1 MRQDRLR
8 LAPFNPLAR
17 QKIQSP
23 ALRAGCRRGRRRTQ
37 SLPRNLLVAV
47 VIACAPAPPAADEA
61 APDGTASATHADL
74 LQLFEDFRVF
84 QEPAIVD
91 GVPDYTAE
99 AMERQR
105 QELEGYKSRIAAF
118 DISGW
123 TVSEQIDHH
132 LVRAE
137 VNGLDFHHRVTRPW
151 SRDPAFY
158 LMSQGGAGPA
168 MSGFRSLFRLEP
180 PFDGG
185 ELEEYRTTL
194 QAVPAIYEQAR
205 SNLTEALPDLGTI
218 AIWAAPREARIY
230 DEITEQLAEHHPE
243 LVADAEAARDAV
255 LAFGA
260 WVEENKP
267 SWSGAAGIG
276 KENYD
281 WWLRNV
287 HLSPYG
293 WEESRM
299 IVEQEYNRL
308 VTFLA
313 LEEHRNRDLPPFE
326 IADTPR
332 KYADSLHQA
341 LRYVVDFLRDGEVM
355 TVPDWVDPTDYSDPN
370 EPPEPLP
377 SDTSIDHKA
386 REREILPGETH
397 EYIGHMLDDQRRQ
410 RDDRPIR
417 GADRR
422 FNMEWMRMEGWAV
435 ALEELTMQAGVLDE
449 RPRRGREV
457 EYLMNISHMSLALPD
472 LAMHANLIDFDES
485 RALCAALMSK
495 GWSQE
500 NERMVWYEMESNLRF
515 PGFHTGVVVGK
526 AHFMKLFRE
535 RAMQL
540 GDRFVL
546 RDFIDEFLAGGIIP
560 ISLIRWEMTG
570 YDDEIRFLTGED
582 DVPNRVFDP
591 ALQLADRL

>member
-1 MRQDRLR
+1 MRHIRLR
-8 LAPFNPLAR
+8 LAPFTLLLAL
-17 QKIQSP
+17 
-23 ALRAGCRRGRRRTQ
+23 A
-37 SLPRNLLVAV
+37 
-47 VIACAPAPPAADEA
+47 IACAPAAPPAEET
-61 APDGTASATHADL
+61 APGTHDDL
-74 LQLFEDFRVF
+74 LQIFEEFRVF

-99 AMERQR
+99 AMEAQR
-105 QELEGYKSRIAAF
+105 HGLEDYKRRLQAI
-118 DISGW
+118 DISEW

-137 VNGLDFHHRVTRPW
+137 MNGLDFHHRVTRPW

-185 ELEEYRTTL
+185 ELDEYRTTL
-194 QAVPAIYEQAR
+194 QAVPKVYEQAR
-205 SNLTEALPDLGTI
+205 SNLTEAVPDLGTI

-230 DEITEQLAEHHPE
+230 DEIAEQLVEHHPD
-243 LVADAEAARDAV
+243 LVPDAEAARDAV

-267 SWSGAAGIG
+267 SWSGVAGIG

-326 IADTPR
+326 IADTPQ

-355 TVPDWVDPTDYSDPN
+355 TVPDWVDPHDYSDPD

-397 EYIGHMLDDQRRQ
+397 EYVGHMLDDQRRQ

-472 LAMHANLIDFDES
+472 LAMHANLITFDES

-495 GWSQE
+495 GWTQE
-500 NERMVWYEMESNLRF
+500 DERMVWYEMESNLRF

-540 GDRFVL
+540 ADQFVL

>member
-1 MRQDRLR
+1 MHAIEFR
-8 LAPFNPLAR
+8 LATPATSTRKGPSRRAVVLAIRRRLARSVVPLA
-17 QKIQSP
+17 P
-23 ALRAGCRRGRRRTQ
+23 AG
-37 SLPRNLLVAV
+37 LLALLG
-47 VIACAPAPPAADEA
+47 ACAPAPPAGDA
-61 APDGTASATHADL
+61 AASTRHADL
-74 LQLFEDFRVF
+74 LQLFEEFRVF
-84 QEPAIVD
+84 QEPEIVD
-91 GVPDYTAE
+91 GVPDYTAA
-99 AMERQR
+99 AMDRQR
-105 QELEGYKSRIAAF
+105 QELEDYKSRIAAF

-137 VNGLDFHHRVTRPW
+137 MNGLDFHHRVTRPW

-180 PFDGG
+180 PFDEA

-194 QAVPAIYEQAR
+194 QAVPKVYEQAR
-205 SNLTEALPDLGTI
+205 LNLTEAVPDLGTI

-230 DEITEQLAEHHPE
+230 DEIAEQLAEHHPE

-255 LAFGA
+255 LAFGG

-267 SWSGAAGIG
+267 SWSGVAGIG

-326 IADTPR
+326 IADTPQ

-355 TVPDWVDPTDYSDPN
+355 TVPDWVDPHDYSDPN

-397 EYIGHMLDDQRRQ
+397 EYVGHMLDDQRRQ

-472 LAMHANLIDFDES
+472 LAMHANLITFDES

-495 GWSQE
+495 GWTQE
-500 NERMVWYEMESNLRF
+500 DERMVWYEMESNLRF

-540 GDRFVL
+540 GDEFVL

>member
-1 MRQDRLR
+1 MRHPRLR
-8 LAPFNPLAR
+8 LAPFTFLLA
-17 QKIQSP
+17 
-23 ALRAGCRRGRRRTQ
+23 L
-37 SLPRNLLVAV
+37 
-47 VIACAPAPPAADEA
+47 VIACAPAAPPAEETGS
-61 APDGTASATHADL
+61 GTHDDL
-74 LQLFEDFRVF
+74 LQLFDDFRVF
-84 QEPAIVD
+84 QEPEIVD

-99 AMERQR
+99 AMEAQR
-105 QELEGYKSRIAAF
+105 QGLEDYKRRLQAI
-118 DISGW
+118 DISDW

-137 VNGLDFHHRVTRPW
+137 MNGLDFHHRVTRPW

-180 PFDGG
+180 PFDEA
-185 ELEEYRTTL
+185 ELTEYRTTL
-194 QAVPAIYEQAR
+194 QGVPKVYEQAKT
-205 SNLTEALPDLGTI
+205 NLTEAVPDLGTI

-230 DEITEQLAEHHPE
+230 DEIADQLAGHHPE

-255 LAFGA
+255 LAFGG
-260 WVEENKP
+260 WVEEHKP
-267 SWSGAAGIG
+267 SWSGVAGIG

-326 IADTPR
+326 IADTPQ

-355 TVPDWVDPTDYSDPN
+355 TVPDWVDPHDYSDPN

-397 EYIGHMLDDQRRQ
+397 EYVGHMLDGQRLD

-472 LAMHANLIDFDES
+472 LAMHANLITFDES

-495 GWSQE
+495 GWTQE
-500 NERMVWYEMESNLRF
+500 DERMVWYEMESNLRF

-540 GDRFVL
+540 GDQFVL

-570 YDDEIRFLTGED
+570 YDDEIRFLLGED

>member
-1 MRQDRLR
+1 M
-8 LAPFNPLAR
+8 
-17 QKIQSP
+17 
-23 ALRAGCRRGRRRTQ
+23 
-37 SLPRNLLVAV
+37 
-47 VIACAPAPPAADEA
+47 
-61 APDGTASATHADL
+61 
-74 LQLFEDFRVF
+74 
-84 QEPAIVD
+84 
-91 GVPDYTAE
+91 PDYTAE
-99 AMERQR
+99 AMGRQR
-105 QELEGYKSRIAAF
+105 QGLEGYKARLAAIEI
-118 DISGW
+118 DDW
-123 TVSEQIDHH
+123 PVSEQIDHH

-137 VNGLDFHHRVTRPW
+137 MNGLDFHHRVTRPW

-168 MSGFRSLFRLEP
+168 MSGFRSLFRGEP
-180 PFDGG
+180 PFDEA
-185 ELEEYRTTL
+185 ELKEYRTTL
-194 QAVPAIYEQAR
+194 QAVPKLYEQAR
-205 SNLTEALPDLGTI
+205 SNLTEAVPDLGTI

-230 DEITEQLAEHHPE
+230 DEVAEELAEHHPE

-267 SWSGAAGIG
+267 SWTGMAGIG

-313 LEEHRNRDLPPFE
+313 LEEHRNRDLPPFD
-326 IADTPR
+326 IADTPE
-332 KYADSLHQA
+332 KYADNLHEA
-341 LRYVVDFLRDGEVM
+341 LAYVVEFLRDGQVM
-355 TVPDWVDPTDYSDPN
+355 TVPEWVDATDYSDPN
-370 EPPEPLP
+370 EPPESLP
-377 SDTSIDHKA
+377 SDPSIDHKA

-397 EYIGHMLDDQRRQ
+397 EYVGHMLDGQRLD

-435 ALEELTMQAGVLDE
+435 ALEELMMQAGVLDE

-472 LAMHANLIDFDES
+472 LAMHANLITFDES
-485 RALCAALMSK
+485 RKLCAALMSK

-500 NERMVWYEMESNLRF
+500 DERMVWYEMESNLRF

-540 GDRFVL
+540 GDQFVL

-570 YDDEIRFLTGED
+570 YDDEIRFLMGED

>member
-1 MRQDRLR
+1 MRHIPLR
-8 LAPFNPLAR
+8 LAPLTF
-17 QKIQSP
+17 
-23 ALRAGCRRGRRRTQ
+23 
-37 SLPRNLLVAV
+37 LLTMA
-47 VIACAPAPPAADEA
+47 IACTPAPPPAEDA
-61 APDGTASATHADL
+61 APGTHADL
-74 LQLFEDFRVF
+74 LQLFEEFRVF
-84 QEPAIVD
+84 QEPEIVD

-99 AMERQR
+99 AMEAQR
-105 QELEGYKSRIAAF
+105 QELEVYKSRLAAI
-118 DISGW
+118 DISEW

-137 VNGLDFHHRVTRPW
+137 MNGLDFHHRVTRPW
-151 SRDPAFY
+151 SKDPAFY
-158 LMSQGGAGPA
+158 LISQGGAGPA
-168 MSGFRSLFRLEP
+168 MSGFRSLFRSEP
-180 PFDGG
+180 PFEDG
-185 ELEEYRTTL
+185 ELEKYRTTL
-194 QAVPAIYEQAR
+194 QAVPKIFEQAR
-205 SNLTEALPDLGTI
+205 SNLTEPVPDLGTI
-218 AIWAAPREARIY
+218 AVWAAPQEARRIY
-230 DEITEQLAEHHPE
+230 DEVAEELAEHHPE
-243 LVADAEAARDAV
+243 LVPDAEAARDAV
-255 LAFGA
+255 LAFGG

-267 SWSGAAGIG
+267 SWTGTAGIG

-313 LEEHRNRDLPPFE
+313 LEEHRNRDLPPFD
-326 IADTPR
+326 IADTPE
-332 KYADSLHQA
+332 KYADNLHEA
-341 LRYVVDFLRDGEVM
+341 LRYVVEFLRDGEIM
-355 TVPDWVDPTDYSDPN
+355 TVPDWVDATDYSDPD

-397 EYIGHMLDDQRRQ
+397 EYVGHMLDGQRLD
-410 RDDRPIR
+410 RDERPIR

-435 ALEELTMQAGVLDE
+435 ALEELMMVAGVLDE

-472 LAMHANLIDFDES
+472 LAMHANLITFDES
-485 RALCAALMSK
+485 RKLCAALMSK
-495 GWSQE
+495 GWTQE
-500 NERMVWYEMESNLRF
+500 DERMVWYEMESNLRF

-540 GDRFVL
+540 GDQFVL

-570 YDDEIRFLTGED
+570 YDDEIRFLLGED

>member
-1 MRQDRLR
+1 MRHIRLR
-8 LAPFNPLAR
+8 LAPLTSLLAL
-17 QKIQSP
+17 
-23 ALRAGCRRGRRRTQ
+23 A
-37 SLPRNLLVAV
+37 
-47 VIACAPAPPAADEA
+47 IACTPAPPPAEDAAS
-61 APDGTASATHADL
+61 GTHADL
-74 LQLFEDFRVF
+74 LQLFEEFRVF
-84 QEPAIVD
+84 QEPEIVD

-99 AMERQR
+99 AMEAQR
-105 QELEGYKSRIAAF
+105 QGLEDYKSRLAGI
-118 DISGW
+118 DISEW
-123 TVSEQIDHH
+123 TVSDQIDHH

-137 VNGLDFHHRVTRPW
+137 MNGLDFHHRVTRPW

-168 MSGFRSLFRLEP
+168 MSGFGKLFRGEP
-180 PFDGG
+180 PFDDG

-194 QAVPAIYEQAR
+194 QAVPLVYEQAR
-205 SNLTEALPDLGTI
+205 SNLTEPVPDLGTI

-230 DEITEQLAEHHPE
+230 DEVAEELAEHHPE

-267 SWSGAAGIG
+267 SWTGAAGIG

-313 LEEHRNRDLPPFE
+313 LEEHRNRDLPPFD
-326 IADTPR
+326 IADTPE
-332 KYADSLHQA
+332 KYADNLHEA

-355 TVPDWVDPTDYSDPN
+355 TVPDWVDPTDYSDPD

-397 EYIGHMLDDQRRQ
+397 EYVGHMLDGQRLD
-410 RDDRPIR
+410 RDERPIR

-435 ALEELTMQAGVLDE
+435 ALEELMMVAGVLDE

-472 LAMHANLIDFDES
+472 LAMHANLITFDES
-485 RALCAALMSK
+485 RKLCAALMSK
-495 GWSQE
+495 GWTQE
-500 NERMVWYEMESNLRF
+500 DERMVWYEMESNLRF

-540 GDRFVL
+540 GDQFVL

-570 YDDEIRFLTGED
+570 YDDEIRFLLGED

>member
-1 MRQDRLR
+1 MRHIPLR
-8 LAPFNPLAR
+8 LAPFTLLLAL
-17 QKIQSP
+17 
-23 ALRAGCRRGRRRTQ
+23 A
-37 SLPRNLLVAV
+37 
-47 VIACAPAPPAADEA
+47 IACAPPAPPAADDSA
-61 APDGTASATHADL
+61 AGTHDDL
-74 LQLFEDFRVF
+74 LQIFEEFRVF
-84 QEPAIVD
+84 QEPGIVD

-99 AMERQR
+99 AMEAQR
-105 QELEGYKSRIAAF
+105 QGLEDYKRRLQAI
-118 DISGW
+118 DISDW

-137 VNGLDFHHRVTRPW
+137 MNGLDFHHRVTRPW

-168 MSGFRSLFRLEP
+168 MSGFRSLFRSEP
-180 PFDGG
+180 PFDED
-185 ELEEYRTTL
+185 ELAEYRTTL
-194 QAVPAIYEQAR
+194 QGIPKIYEQAR
-205 SNLTEALPDLGTI
+205 SNLTEAVPDLGTI

-230 DEITEQLAEHHPE
+230 DEIAEQLAGHHPD

-267 SWSGAAGIG
+267 SWSGVAGIG

-313 LEEHRNRDLPPFE
+313 LEEHRNRDLPPFD
-326 IADTPR
+326 IADTPQ
-332 KYADSLHQA
+332 KYADNLHEA

-355 TVPDWVDPTDYSDPN
+355 TVPDWVDPTDYSDPD

-397 EYIGHMLDDQRRQ
+397 EYVGHMLDDQRRQ

-472 LAMHANLIDFDES
+472 LAMHANLITFDES

-495 GWSQE
+495 GWTQE
-500 NERMVWYEMESNLRF
+500 DERMVWYEMESNLRF

-540 GDRFVL
+540 GDQFVL

>member
-1 MRQDRLR
+1 MRHLKSR
-8 LAPFNPLAR
+8 LAPLA
-17 QKIQSP
+17 
-23 ALRAGCRRGRRRTQ
+23 ALLA
-37 SLPRNLLVAV
+37 LA
-47 VIACAPAPPAADEA
+47 IACAPAPPAAEEA
-61 APDGTASATHADL
+61 AAGTHADL
-74 LQLFEDFRVF
+74 LQLFEDFRGF
-84 QEPAIVD
+84 QEPEIVG

-105 QELEGYKSRIAAF
+105 QGLEDYKARLAAIEI
-118 DISGW
+118 DDW
-123 TVSEQIDHH
+123 PVSDQIDHH

-137 VNGLDFHHRVTRPW
+137 MNGLDFHHRVTRPW

-168 MSGFRSLFRLEP
+168 MSGFRTLFELEP
-180 PFDGG
+180 PFDDA

-194 QAVPAIYEQAR
+194 QAVPKIYEQAR
-205 SNLTEALPDLGTI
+205 SNLTEGASDLATI

-230 DEITEQLAEHHPE
+230 ERITEELAGNHPE

-255 LAFGA
+255 LAFGG
-260 WVEENKP
+260 WVEENRD
-267 SWSGAAGIG
+267 SMTGVAGIG

-326 IADTPR
+326 IADTPE
-332 KYADSLHQA
+332 KYADNLHEA
-341 LRYVVDFLRDGEVM
+341 LAYVVEFLREDEIL
-355 TVPDWVDPTDYSDPN
+355 TVPDWMDPTDYSDPN

-377 SDTSIDHKA
+377 SDPSIDHKA
-386 REREILPGETH
+386 REREILPGESH
-397 EYIGHMLDDQRRQ
+397 EYVGHMFDGQRRR
-410 RDDRPIR
+410 RDERPIR

-435 ALEELTMQAGVLDE
+435 ALEELLMQAGALDE

-472 LAMHANLIDFDES
+472 LAMHANLITFDES
-485 RALCAALMSK
+485 RKLCAALMAK

-500 NERMVWYEMESNLRF
+500 DERMVWYEMESNLRF

-540 GDRFVL
+540 GDDFVL

-570 YDDEIRFLTGED
+570 YDDEIRFLTGKD
-582 DVPNRVFDP
+582 DVPNRMFDP

>member
-1 MRQDRLR
+1 MRLNSFRFARPAFL
-8 LAPFNPLAR
+8 LALA
-17 QKIQSP
+17 
-23 ALRAGCRRGRRRTQ
+23 
-37 SLPRNLLVAV
+37 
-47 VIACAPAPPAADEA
+47 IACVQARSATETA
-61 APDGTASATHADL
+61 APDTHDDL
-74 LQLFEDFRVF
+74 LQLFEEFRVF
-84 QEPAIVD
+84 QEPEIRD
-91 GVPDYTAE
+91 GVPDYTAQ
-99 AMERQR
+99 AMEAQR
-105 QELEGYKSRIAAF
+105 LGLEDYKRRLAAIE
-118 DISGW
+118 ISDW
-123 TVSEQIDHH
+123 PVSEQIDHH

-137 VNGLDFHHRVTRPW
+137 MNGLDFYHRVTRPW

-158 LMSQGGAGPA
+158 LMSQSGAGPA
-168 MSGFRSLFRLEP
+168 MSGFGTLFHQQP
-180 PFDGG
+180 PFDDG
-185 ELEEYRTTL
+185 ELDRYRTTL
-194 QAVPAIYEQAR
+194 RAVPKIYEQAR
-205 SNLTEALPDLGTI
+205 SNLTEAVPDLGTI
-218 AIWAAPREARIY
+218 AIWAAPREAWIY
-230 DEITEQLAEHHPE
+230 GEIAEELAEHHPE

-255 LAFGA
+255 LAFGG
-260 WVEENKP
+260 WVEENRP
-267 SWSGAAGIG
+267 SWTGAAGIG

-308 VTFLA
+308 VTFLV
-313 LEEHRNRDLPPFE
+313 LEENRNRDLSPLE
-326 IADTPR
+326 IADTPEEYSDR
-332 KYADSLHQA
+332 LHEA
-341 LRYVVDFLRDGEVM
+341 LAYVVDFLSGEDIM
-355 TVPDWVDPTDYSDPN
+355 TLPNWVDPTDYSDPDG
-370 EPPEPLP
+370 PPVPLP
-377 SDTSIDHKA
+377 SESSIDHKA

-397 EYIGHMLDDQRRQ
+397 EYVGHMLDAQRHR

-435 ALEELTMQAGVLDE
+435 ALEELLMQAGVLDE

-472 LAMHANLIDFDES
+472 LAMHANLITFDES
-485 RALCAALMSK
+485 RRLCAALMAK

-500 NERMVWYEMESNLRF
+500 DELMVWYEMESNLRF

-535 RAMQL
+535 RAMQA

-546 RDFIDEFLAGGIIP
+546 SEFIDEFLAAGIIP

-570 YDDEIRFLTGED
+570 HDDEIRLLLGDD
-582 DVPNRVFDP
+582 DVPNRLFDP